1 MPCARRNALRAYA
14 RARQLTRTRMDS
26 ARPRPARPVPS
37 TRKPSAWAA
46 IRAPKRTPANQGW
59 RRFANSRRRDPRGRS
74 KFTIVDI
81 SCGKT
86 LSLSVEIGGGGG
98 KLQSPALPLG
108 FPPGRCDLSSCFQL
122 EGRESSRWNDFSN
135 PNAGEARCWD
145 AGRILESRRNSLSQ
159 DRPMPE
165 NPNRA
170 EVARRVEK
178 AEKLLQKGKTADA
191 LAEYL
196 QILEGDSQNDNVRQ
210 MAAELCLSLNRG
222 EQAVRLLG
230 ELFERQVA
238 AADATRASLTYKKLA
253 RYANPTWEQKV
264 RFGQLLEHSNKKLA
278 IGTYENALEDLQRQG
293 KKEETLLVLR
303 RIVSL
308 EPSQPNHLRMAEL
321 SAELGEHV
329 MASQAFLQLAEL
341 AETSGGN
348 SSSWFERAY
357 TENPTDPK
365 MATAYG
371 KSLLSQGEAG
381 AAIFIFEPLV
391 HSGDASLE
399 LRDLYAQALL
409 SADRCLESEPL
420 IWQAFEQNPT
430 RMHQVVNLIGKMIDS
445 ELDAEAVALA
455 RKLEAFQRRRGER
468 RSFITTMQELLAS
481 HRPSAEMLE
490 FLAELFNA
498 SNRETDYAQALLKL
512 FELYCT
518 KHDYQK
524 AGECLD
530 RAAEVDPYE
539 PGHQKR
545 LEALRGKI
553 DDQRFNVIASRFTTV
568 KKEEQEVK
576 VQEPTLGA
584 AALQELFPREEERNQ
599 DLQKLYIAA
608 GIEPQYAKSATPAS
622 PSVPAPA
629 NGGQAV
635 PAAAATAASEAADV
649 SSLARVAEITRKL
662 YHQGNAEG
670 VLRTAADEIGA
681 NWRSGRC
688 IAALRK
694 PGLPPSSVQEHH
706 MDGLIP
712 ASSAALVSLVETLQD
727 LAVARGTVTVGDAKN
742 APELMGVRSA
752 IEELQIESL
761 LALPL
766 TEGNDQIGVLI
777 LTQNTSRVWQPSEVL
792 VIRTLSDQVLIALN
806 NAGLRRLVKNLSV
819 TDEKSGLL
827 KRASYL
833 DLLQAET
840 RRGLQQGTAVTVL
853 LMQFGRRSAL
863 IKEYGEQ
870 AVTAVM
876 EQIGQLF
883 SANIRTNDLAFR
895 YEATT
900 VALVLGDTGEK
911 EALLAVEKLRRL
923 LKEVRFPGKDK
934 GVEFSAGLAPAVMRQ
949 HFDPVD
955 IVTEVANRADQALEQ
970 AVAQGAGKIVAQ
982 APQFAAAAAMA

>member
-1 MPCARRNALRAYA
+1 
-14 RARQLTRTRMDS
+14 
-26 ARPRPARPVPS
+26 
-37 TRKPSAWAA
+37 
-46 IRAPKRTPANQGW
+46 
-59 RRFANSRRRDPRGRS
+59 
-74 KFTIVDI
+74 
-81 SCGKT
+81 
-86 LSLSVEIGGGGG
+86 
-98 KLQSPALPLG
+98 
-108 FPPGRCDLSSCFQL
+108 
-122 EGRESSRWNDFSN
+122 
-135 PNAGEARCWD
+135 
-145 AGRILESRRNSLSQ
+145 
-159 DRPMPE
+159 MPE

-170 EVARRVEK
+170 EIARRIEK

-196 QILEGDSQNDNVRQ
+196 QILESDPQNDNVRQ
-210 MAAELCLSLNRG
+210 MAADLCLSLNKG
-222 EQAVRLLG
+222 AQAVKLMG

-278 IGTYENALEDLQRQG
+278 IGTYENALEDLRKQSKQ
-293 KKEETLLVLR
+293 EEALLVLR

-308 EPSQPNHLRMAEL
+308 DPSQGNHLRAAEL
-321 SAELGEHV
+321 AAQLGEHV
-329 MASQAFLQLAEL
+329 MASQSFLQLAEL
-341 AETSGGN
+341 VETAGGN
-348 SSSWFERAY
+348 ASQWFERAY
-357 TENPTDPK
+357 TENPADSTVA
-365 MATAYG
+365 MAYG
-371 KSLLSQGEAG
+371 KNLLSKGEAG
-381 AAIFIFEPLV
+381 AAIFIFEPLAQAA
-391 HSGDASLE
+391 DAPHE
-399 LRDLYAQALL
+399 LRDLYVQALL
-409 SADRCLESEPL
+409 ATGRCVDSEPL
-420 IWQAFEQNPT
+420 LWQMFEQNPA
-430 RMHQVVNLIGKMIDS
+430 RMHQVVSLIGKMIDS

-468 RSFITTMQELLAS
+468 RSFIATMQELLAS

-512 FELYCT
+512 FDLYCSN
-518 KHDYQK
+518 HDYQK

-545 LEALRGKI
+545 LATLQGKI
-553 DDQRFNVIASRFTTV
+553 DDQRFKVIASRFAATE

-576 VQEPTLGA
+576 VKEPTLGA
-584 AALQELFPREEERNQ
+584 AALQDLMLQAEILVQYGMRSKAIERLQRIQELFPREEERNQ
-599 DLQKLYIAA
+599 ELQKLYIAA
-608 GIEPQYAKSATPAS
+608 GIEPQYAKSASAATT
-622 PSVPAPA
+622 
-629 NGGQAV
+629 
-635 PAAAATAASEAADV
+635 PAAAAASSTTTSSTTTGGDQAAAAASEAADV

-670 VLRTAADEIGA
+670 VLKTTANEIGA
-681 NWRSGRC
+681 NWRTARC
-688 IAALRK
+688 VVALRK
-694 PGLPPSSVQEHH
+694 PGLPPSSVQEYH
-706 MDGLIP
+706 MEGLIP
-712 ASSAALVSLVETLQD
+712 ASSAALISLVETLQD
-727 LAVARGTVTVGDAKN
+727 LAVARGTVTIGDAKN
-742 APELMGVRSA
+742 VPELIDMRPAV
-752 IEELQIESL
+752 EELQIESL

-777 LTQNTSRVWQPSEVL
+777 LTQNTGRVWQASEVL

-853 LMQFGRRSAL
+853 LMEFGRRSAL
-863 IKEYGEQ
+863 FKEYGEE

-923 LKEVRFPGKDK
+923 LADVRFPGKDK
-934 GVEFSAGLAPAVMRQ
+934 SVEFCAGLAQAVMRQ
-949 HFDPVD
+949 HYDPVD
-955 IVTEVANRADQALEQ
+955 IVTEVANRADHALEL
-970 AVAQGAGKIVAQ
+970 AVAQGAGKVVSQ
-982 APQFAAAAAMA
+982 APQFAASAAVA

>member
-1 MPCARRNALRAYA
+1 
-14 RARQLTRTRMDS
+14 
-26 ARPRPARPVPS
+26 
-37 TRKPSAWAA
+37 
-46 IRAPKRTPANQGW
+46 
-59 RRFANSRRRDPRGRS
+59 
-74 KFTIVDI
+74 
-81 SCGKT
+81 
-86 LSLSVEIGGGGG
+86 
-98 KLQSPALPLG
+98 
-108 FPPGRCDLSSCFQL
+108 
-122 EGRESSRWNDFSN
+122 
-135 PNAGEARCWD
+135 
-145 AGRILESRRNSLSQ
+145 
-159 DRPMPE
+159 MPE

-170 EVARRVEK
+170 EIARRVEK

-196 QILEGDSQNDNVRQ
+196 LILESDPTNDNVRQ
-210 MAAELCLSLNRG
+210 MAADLCLSVNKG
-222 EQAVRLLG
+222 PQAVRLMG

-253 RYANPTWEQKV
+253 RYTNPTWEQKV
-264 RFGQLLEHSNKKLA
+264 RFGQLLEQSNKKLA
-278 IGTYENALEDLQRQG
+278 IGTYENALEDLNKQG
-293 KKEETLLVLR
+293 KKEEALLVLR
-303 RIVSL
+303 LIVSL
-308 EPSQPNHLRMAEL
+308 EPSQSNHLRVAEL

-329 MASQAFLQLAEL
+329 MASQSFLDLAEL
-341 AETSGGN
+341 AETAGGN
-348 SSSWFERAY
+348 AGQWFERAY
-357 TENPTDPK
+357 TENPADAK
-365 MATAYG
+365 IALAYG
-371 KSLLSQGEAG
+371 KSLLTRGEAG

-409 SADRCLESEPL
+409 QADRCLESEPL
-420 IWQAFEQNPT
+420 IWALFEQNPA
-430 RMHQVVNLIGKMIDS
+430 RIHQVVGLIGKMIDS

-468 RSFITTMQELLAS
+468 RSFIATMQELLAS
-481 HRPSAEMLE
+481 HRPSADMLE

-512 FELYCT
+512 FDLYCT

-539 PGHQKR
+539 TGHQKR

-553 DDQRFNVIASRFTTV
+553 DDQRFNVIASRFSSSVKQEEHTV
-568 KKEEQEVK
+568 KVP
-576 VQEPTLGA
+576 EPTLGP
-584 AALQELFPREEERNQ
+584 AALQDLMLQAEILVQYGMRSKAIERLQRIQELFPHEEQRNPE
-599 DLQKLYIAA
+599 LQKLYMAA
-608 GIEPQYAKSATPAS
+608 GIERQYTKAQVGA
-622 PSVPAPA
+622 PAP
-629 NGGQAV
+629 V
-635 PAAAATAASEAADV
+635 AAPAATASADSPAAPVATSDAADV

-670 VLRTAADEIGA
+670 VLKTTANEIGSNWRTA
-681 NWRSGRC
+681 RC
-688 IAALRK
+688 IVALRK
-694 PGLPPSSVQEHH
+694 PGLPPSSMQEYHT
-706 MDGLIP
+706 DGLIP
-712 ASSAALVSLVETLQD
+712 ASSGALVSLVETVQD
-727 LAVARGTVTVGDAKN
+727 LAVARGTVTVNDAKN
-742 APELMGVRSA
+742 SPELMGVRNPV
-752 IEELQIESL
+752 EELQIESL

-766 TEGNDQIGVLI
+766 TEGNDSNKEQIGVLI
-777 LTQNTSRVWQPSEVL
+777 LTQNAPRVWQPAEVL

-840 RRGLQQGTAVTVL
+840 RRGLQQGTTVTVL

-870 AVTAVM
+870 SVTAVM

-923 LKEVRFPGKDK
+923 LTEVRFPGKDK
-934 GVEFSAGLAPAVMRQ
+934 AVEFSAGLAQAVMRQ

-955 IVTEVANRADQALEQ
+955 IVTEVANRADHALEL
-970 AVAQGAGKIVAQ
+970 AVAQGVGKIVTQ
-982 APQFAAAAAMA
+982 APQFAASAAVA

>member
-1 MPCARRNALRAYA
+1 
-14 RARQLTRTRMDS
+14 
-26 ARPRPARPVPS
+26 
-37 TRKPSAWAA
+37 
-46 IRAPKRTPANQGW
+46 
-59 RRFANSRRRDPRGRS
+59 
-74 KFTIVDI
+74 
-81 SCGKT
+81 
-86 LSLSVEIGGGGG
+86 
-98 KLQSPALPLG
+98 
-108 FPPGRCDLSSCFQL
+108 
-122 EGRESSRWNDFSN
+122 
-135 PNAGEARCWD
+135 
-145 AGRILESRRNSLSQ
+145 
-159 DRPMPE
+159 
-165 NPNRA
+165 
-170 EVARRVEK
+170 
-178 AEKLLQKGKTADA
+178 
-191 LAEYL
+191 
-196 QILEGDSQNDNVRQ
+196 
-210 MAAELCLSLNRG
+210 
-222 EQAVRLLG
+222 
-230 ELFERQVA
+230 VA

-253 RYANPTWEQKV
+253 RYTNPTWEQKV

-293 KKEETLLVLR
+293 KKEEGLLVLR

-308 EPSQPNHLRMAEL
+308 EPSQQNHLRVAEL

-329 MASQAFLQLAEL
+329 MASQSFLQLAEL

-348 SSSWFERAY
+348 ASSWFERAY
-357 TENPTDPK
+357 TENPTDPRI
-365 MATAYG
+365 AVAYG
-371 KSLLSQGEAG
+371 KSLLSRGEAG
-381 AAIFIFEPLV
+381 AAIFIFEPLI

-399 LRDLYAQALL
+399 LRELYAQALL

-420 IWQAFEQNPT
+420 IWQIFEQNPA

-584 AALQELFPREEERNQ
+584 AALQDLMLQAEILVQYGMRSKAIERLQRIQELFPREEERNQ

-608 GIEPQYAKSATPAS
+608 GIEPQYAKSATPAAL
-622 PSVPAPA
+622 SVPATA
-629 NGGQAV
+629 SGDQAT
-635 PAAAATAASEAADV
+635 PTAAATAAASQAADV

-670 VLRTAADEIGA
+670 VLRTAANEIGA

-706 MDGLIP
+706 MEGLIP
-712 ASSAALVSLVETLQD
+712 ASSAALVSLVEALQD
-727 LAVARGTVTVGDAKN
+727 LAVARGTVTIGDARN

-752 IEELQIESL
+752 VEELHIESL

-766 TEGNDQIGVLI
+766 TEGNDQIGVLV
-777 LTQNTSRVWQPSEVL
+777 LTQNTNRVWQPSEVL

-863 IKEYGEQ
+863 IKEHGEQ

-895 YEATT
+895 YETTT

-955 IVTEVANRADQALEQ
+955 IVTEVANRADHALEQ

>member
-1 MPCARRNALRAYA
+1 
-14 RARQLTRTRMDS
+14 
-26 ARPRPARPVPS
+26 
-37 TRKPSAWAA
+37 
-46 IRAPKRTPANQGW
+46 
-59 RRFANSRRRDPRGRS
+59 
-74 KFTIVDI
+74 
-81 SCGKT
+81 
-86 LSLSVEIGGGGG
+86 
-98 KLQSPALPLG
+98 
-108 FPPGRCDLSSCFQL
+108 
-122 EGRESSRWNDFSN
+122 
-135 PNAGEARCWD
+135 
-145 AGRILESRRNSLSQ
+145 
-159 DRPMPE
+159 MPE
-165 NPNRA
+165 NPIRA
-170 EVARRVEK
+170 EIARRVEK

-196 QILEGDSQNDNVRQ
+196 QILESDPQNDNVRQ
-210 MAAELCLSLNRG
+210 MAADLCLSLNKG
-222 EQAVRLLG
+222 AQAVRLLG

-238 AADATRASLTYKKLA
+238 ATDATRASLTYKKLA
-253 RYANPTWEQKV
+253 RYTNPAWEQKV

-293 KKEETLLVLR
+293 KQEEGLLVLR

-308 EPSQPNHLRMAEL
+308 EPSQPNHLRVAEL
-321 SAELGEHV
+321 AAELGEHV
-329 MASQAFLQLAEL
+329 MASQSFLQLAEL
-341 AETSGGN
+341 VETAGGN
-348 SSSWFERAY
+348 ASQWFERAY
-357 TENPTDPK
+357 TENPTDSK
-365 MATAYG
+365 IAVAYG
-371 KSLLSQGEAG
+371 KSLLSRGESG

-409 SADRCLESEPL
+409 SAGRCVDSEPL
-420 IWQAFEQNPT
+420 IWQIFEQNPA
-430 RMHQVVNLIGKMIDS
+430 RMHQVVSLIGKMIDS

-512 FELYCT
+512 FDLYCT

-539 PGHQKR
+539 PGHQTR

-553 DDQRFNVIASRFTTV
+553 DDQRFHVIAARFAATV

-584 AALQELFPREEERNQ
+584 AALQDLMLQAEILVQYGMRSKAIERLQRIQELFPREEERNQ
-599 DLQKLYIAA
+599 ELQRLYIAA
-608 GIEPQYAKSATPAS
+608 GIEPQYAKATTTAAS
-622 PSVPAPA
+622 APA
-629 NGGQAV
+629 AASGDQA
-635 PAAAATAASEAADV
+635 ASAAATAAAGEAADV

-670 VLRTAADEIGA
+670 VLKTAANEIGA
-681 NWRSGRC
+681 NWRTARC

-694 PGLPPSSVQEHH
+694 PGLPPSSAQEYH
-706 MDGLIP
+706 MEGLIP

-727 LAVARGTVTVGDAKN
+727 LAVARGTVTMGDARN
-742 APELMGVRSA
+742 APELLGVRSA
-752 IEELQIESL
+752 VEELQIESL

-777 LTQNTSRVWQPSEVL
+777 LTQNTGRVWQASEVL

-840 RRGLQQGTAVTVL
+840 RRGLQQGTAVTVV
-853 LMQFGRRSAL
+853 LMQFGRRNAL

-911 EALLAVEKLRRL
+911 EALLAVQKLRRL
-923 LKEVRFPGKDK
+923 LAEVRFPGKDQ
-934 GVEFSAGLAPAVMRQ
+934 GVEFSAGLAQAVMRQ
-949 HFDPVD
+949 QFDPVD
-955 IVTEVANRADQALEQ
+955 IVTEVANRADHAMEL
-970 AVAQGAGKIVAQ
+970 AVAQGAGNIVSQ
-982 APQFAAAAAMA
+982 APQFATSAAVA

>member
-1 MPCARRNALRAYA
+1 MLEHGANPRIKAE
-14 RARQLTRTRMDS
+14 LTV
-26 ARPRPARPVPS
+26 ARP
-37 TRKPSAWAA
+37 
-46 IRAPKRTPANQGW
+46 
-59 RRFANSRRRDPRGRS
+59 
-74 KFTIVDI
+74 
-81 SCGKT
+81 
-86 LSLSVEIGGGGG
+86 
-98 KLQSPALPLG
+98 
-108 FPPGRCDLSSCFQL
+108 
-122 EGRESSRWNDFSN
+122 
-135 PNAGEARCWD
+135 
-145 AGRILESRRNSLSQ
+145 
-159 DRPMPE
+159 PMPE

-196 QILEGDSQNDNVRQ
+196 QILEGDPQNDNVRQ
-210 MAAELCLSLNRG
+210 MAADLCLSLNKG

-278 IGTYENALEDLQRQG
+278 IGTFENALEDLQRQG
-293 KKEETLLVLR
+293 KKEETLLVLG

-308 EPSQPNHLRMAEL
+308 EPSQSNHLRVAEL

-329 MASQAFLQLAEL
+329 MASQSFLQLAEL
-341 AETSGGN
+341 TETSGGN
-348 SSSWFERAY
+348 ASSWYERAY

-365 MATAYG
+365 MAVAYG
-371 KSLLSQGEAG
+371 KSLLAQGEAG

-391 HSGDASLE
+391 HSEDASLE

-420 IWQAFEQNPT
+420 IWQSFEQNPA

-576 VQEPTLGA
+576 IQEPTLGA
-584 AALQELFPREEERNQ
+584 AALQDLMLQAEILVQYGMRSKAMERLQRIQELFPREEERNHE
-599 DLQKLYIAA
+599 LQKLYLAA
-608 GIEPQYAKSATPAS
+608 GIEPHYAKSATPATT
-622 PSVPAPA
+622 SVPATA
-629 NGGQAV
+629 NGDQ
-635 PAAAATAASEAADV
+635 PAPTAAATAAASQAADV

-670 VLRTAADEIGA
+670 VLRTAANEIGA
-681 NWRSGRC
+681 NWRTARC

-694 PGLPPSSVQEHH
+694 PGLPPSSVQEYH

-727 LAVARGTVTVGDAKN
+727 LAVARGTVTIGDAKN
-742 APELMGVRSA
+742 APELMGIRSA
-752 IEELQIESL
+752 VEELQIESL

-827 KRASYL
+827 RRASYL

-911 EALLAVEKLRRL
+911 EAVLAVEKLRRL

-955 IVTEVANRADQALEQ
+955 IVTEVANRADHALEQ
-970 AVAQGAGKIVAQ
+970 AVAQGAGKIVSQ
-982 APQFAAAAAMA
+982 APQFAASVAVA

>member
-1 MPCARRNALRAYA
+1 
-14 RARQLTRTRMDS
+14 
-26 ARPRPARPVPS
+26 
-37 TRKPSAWAA
+37 
-46 IRAPKRTPANQGW
+46 
-59 RRFANSRRRDPRGRS
+59 
-74 KFTIVDI
+74 
-81 SCGKT
+81 
-86 LSLSVEIGGGGG
+86 
-98 KLQSPALPLG
+98 
-108 FPPGRCDLSSCFQL
+108 
-122 EGRESSRWNDFSN
+122 
-135 PNAGEARCWD
+135 
-145 AGRILESRRNSLSQ
+145 
-159 DRPMPE
+159 MPE
-165 NPNRA
+165 SPNRT

-191 LAEYL
+191 LVEYL
-196 QILEGDSQNDNVRQ
+196 QILESDPQNDNVRQ
-210 MAAELCLSLNRG
+210 MAADLCLSLNKG
-222 EQAVRLLG
+222 PQAVQLMG

-238 AADATRASLTYKKLA
+238 AADATRASLTYKKMA
-253 RYANPTWEQKV
+253 RYTNPTWEQKV

-278 IGTYENALEDLQRQG
+278 IGTYENALDDLRKQG
-293 KKEETLLVLR
+293 KQEEGLLVLR

-308 EPSQPNHLRMAEL
+308 DPSQGNHLRVAEL
-321 SAELGEHV
+321 AAELGEHL
-329 MASQAFLQLAEL
+329 MASQSFLQLAEL
-341 AETSGGN
+341 TETSGGN
-348 SSSWFERAY
+348 SSQWFERAY
-357 TENPTDPK
+357 TEDPTDSK
-365 MATAYG
+365 VAVAYG
-371 KSLLSQGEAG
+371 KSLLSRGEAG

-391 HSGDASLE
+391 HAGDASLE
-399 LRDLYAQALL
+399 ARDLYAQALL
-409 SADRCLESEPL
+409 AAGRCLDSEPL
-420 IWQAFEQNPT
+420 IWELFEQNPA
-430 RMHQVVNLIGKMIDS
+430 RMHQVVSLIGMMIDS

-468 RSFITTMQELLAS
+468 RSFIATMQELLAS

-512 FELYCT
+512 FDLYCA
-518 KHDYQK
+518 KHNYQK

-553 DDQRFNVIASRFTTV
+553 DDQRFKVIASRFTTV
-568 KKEEQEVK
+568 KKEDQQVK

-584 AALQELFPREEERNQ
+584 AALQDLMLQAEILVQYGMRSKAIERLQRIQELFPREEERNG

-608 GIEPQYAKSATPAS
+608 GIEPQYAKSANAATTAA
-622 PSVPAPA
+622 VAPA
-629 NGGQAV
+629 ATTATTTGDQATT
-635 PAAAATAASEAADV
+635 AAAASEAADV

-670 VLRTAADEIGA
+670 VLKTAANEIGSNWRTA
-681 NWRSGRC
+681 RC
-688 IAALRK
+688 MVALRK
-694 PGLPPSSVQEHH
+694 PGLPPSSVQEYHT
-706 MDGLIP
+706 DGLIP
-712 ASSAALVSLVETLQD
+712 ASSAGLISVVETLQD
-727 LAVARGTVTVGDAKN
+727 LAVARGTVTIGDAKN
-742 APELMGVRSA
+742 APELIDMRTA
-752 IEELQIESL
+752 IEELQIVSL

-777 LTQNTSRVWQPSEVL
+777 LTQNTARVWQASEVL

-923 LKEVRFPGKDK
+923 MADVRFPGHNK
-934 GVEFSAGLAPAVMRQ
+934 GVEFSAGLAQAVMRQ
-949 HFDPVD
+949 HYDPVD
-955 IVTEVANRADQALEQ
+955 IVTEVANRADHALEL
-970 AVAQGAGKIVAQ
+970 AVTQGAGKVVSQ
-982 APQFAAAAAMA
+982 APQFTASAAVA

>member
-1 MPCARRNALRAYA
+1 M
-14 RARQLTRTRMDS
+14 
-26 ARPRPARPVPS
+26 
-37 TRKPSAWAA
+37 
-46 IRAPKRTPANQGW
+46 
-59 RRFANSRRRDPRGRS
+59 
-74 KFTIVDI
+74 
-81 SCGKT
+81 
-86 LSLSVEIGGGGG
+86 
-98 KLQSPALPLG
+98 
-108 FPPGRCDLSSCFQL
+108 
-122 EGRESSRWNDFSN
+122 
-135 PNAGEARCWD
+135 
-145 AGRILESRRNSLSQ
+145 
-159 DRPMPE
+159 
-165 NPNRA
+165 
-170 EVARRVEK
+170 
-178 AEKLLQKGKTADA
+178 
-191 LAEYL
+191 
-196 QILEGDSQNDNVRQ
+196 
-210 MAAELCLSLNRG
+210 
-222 EQAVRLLG
+222 
-230 ELFERQVA
+230 
-238 AADATRASLTYKKLA
+238 
-253 RYANPTWEQKV
+253 
-264 RFGQLLEHSNKKLA
+264 
-278 IGTYENALEDLQRQG
+278 
-293 KKEETLLVLR
+293 
-303 RIVSL
+303 
-308 EPSQPNHLRMAEL
+308 
-321 SAELGEHV
+321 
-329 MASQAFLQLAEL
+329 
-341 AETSGGN
+341 
-348 SSSWFERAY
+348 
-357 TENPTDPK
+357 
-365 MATAYG
+365 
-371 KSLLSQGEAG
+371 
-381 AAIFIFEPLV
+381 
-391 HSGDASLE
+391 
-399 LRDLYAQALL
+399 
-409 SADRCLESEPL
+409 
-420 IWQAFEQNPT
+420 
-430 RMHQVVNLIGKMIDS
+430 
-445 ELDAEAVALA
+445 
-455 RKLEAFQRRRGER
+455 
-468 RSFITTMQELLAS
+468 
-481 HRPSAEMLE
+481 
-490 FLAELFNA
+490 
-498 SNRETDYAQALLKL
+498 
-512 FELYCT
+512 
-518 KHDYQK
+518 
-524 AGECLD
+524 
-530 RAAEVDPYE
+530 DPYE

-584 AALQELFPREEERNQ
+584 AALQDLMLQAEILVQYGMRSKAIERLQRIQELFPREEERNQ

-608 GIEPQYAKSATPAS
+608 GIAPQYAKSATPAALS
-622 PSVPAPA
+622 APA
-629 NGGQAV
+629 AASGDQAT
-635 PAAAATAASEAADV
+635 PTAAATAAASQAADV

-670 VLRTAADEIGA
+670 VLRTAANEIGA

-706 MDGLIP
+706 MEGLIP
-712 ASSAALVSLVETLQD
+712 ASSAALVSLVEALQD
-727 LAVARGTVTVGDAKN
+727 LAVARGTVTIGDARN

-752 IEELQIESL
+752 VEELHIESL

-766 TEGNDQIGVLI
+766 TEGNDQIGVLV
-777 LTQNTSRVWQPSEVL
+777 LTQNTNRVWQPSEVL

-863 IKEYGEQ
+863 IKEHGEQ

-876 EQIGQLF
+876 EQIGQLC

-955 IVTEVANRADQALEQ
+955 IVTEVANRADHALEQ

>member
-1 MPCARRNALRAYA
+1 
-14 RARQLTRTRMDS
+14 
-26 ARPRPARPVPS
+26 
-37 TRKPSAWAA
+37 
-46 IRAPKRTPANQGW
+46 
-59 RRFANSRRRDPRGRS
+59 
-74 KFTIVDI
+74 
-81 SCGKT
+81 
-86 LSLSVEIGGGGG
+86 
-98 KLQSPALPLG
+98 
-108 FPPGRCDLSSCFQL
+108 
-122 EGRESSRWNDFSN
+122 
-135 PNAGEARCWD
+135 
-145 AGRILESRRNSLSQ
+145 
-159 DRPMPE
+159 
-165 NPNRA
+165 
-170 EVARRVEK
+170 
-178 AEKLLQKGKTADA
+178 LQKGKTADA

-196 QILEGDSQNDNVRQ
+196 QILEADPQNDNVRQ
-210 MAAELCLSLNRG
+210 MAAELCLSLNKG
-222 EQAVRLLG
+222 PQAVRLLG
-230 ELFERQVA
+230 ELFERQVTA
-238 AADATRASLTYKKLA
+238 MDATRASLTYKKLA

-293 KKEETLLVLR
+293 KKEEGLLVLR
-303 RIVSL
+303 LIVSL
-308 EPSQPNHLRMAEL
+308 EPSQQNHLRMAEL
-321 SAELGEHV
+321 AAGLGEHV
-329 MASQAFLQLAEL
+329 MASQSFLQLAEL
-341 AETSGGN
+341 AETAGGN
-348 SSSWFERAY
+348 ASQWFERAY
-357 TENPTDPK
+357 TENPTDSK
-365 MATAYG
+365 IAVAYG
-371 KSLLSQGEAG
+371 KSLLSRGEAG

-391 HSGDASLE
+391 HAGDESLE

-409 SADRCLESEPL
+409 AADRCVDSEAL
-420 IWQAFEQNPT
+420 IWQMFEQNPA

-512 FELYCT
+512 FDLYCT
-518 KHDYQK
+518 KHNYQK

-553 DDQRFNVIASRFTTV
+553 DDQRFNVIAARFTTV

-576 VQEPTLGA
+576 APEPTLGA
-584 AALQELFPREEERNQ
+584 AALQDLMLQAEILVQYGMRSKAIERLQRIQELFPREEERNQ
-599 DLQKLYIAA
+599 ELQRLYIAA
-608 GIEPQYAKSATPAS
+608 GIEPQYAKPVATA
-622 PSVPAPA
+622 APA
-629 NGGQAV
+629 APVAASGDQA
-635 PAAAATAASEAADV
+635 ASASATAASETADV

-670 VLRTAADEIGA
+670 VLKTTANEIGA
-681 NWRSGRC
+681 NWRTARC
-688 IAALRK
+688 IVALRK
-694 PGLPPSSVQEHH
+694 PGLPPSSMQEYH
-706 MDGLIP
+706 MEGLIP
-712 ASSAALVSLVETLQD
+712 ASSAALVSLVEALQD
-727 LAVARGTVTVGDAKN
+727 LAVARGTVTMGDAKN
-742 APELMGVRSA
+742 APELMGVRA
-752 IEELQIESL
+752 AVEELQIESL

-777 LTQNTSRVWQPSEVL
+777 LTQNVARTWQASEVL

-853 LMQFGRRSAL
+853 LMQFGRRNAL
-863 IKEYGEQ
+863 VKEHGEQ

-911 EALLAVEKLRRL
+911 EALLAVGKLRRL
-923 LKEVRFPGKDK
+923 LGEVRFPGKDK
-934 GVEFSAGLAPAVMRQ
+934 GVEFSAGLAQAVMRQ

-955 IVTEVANRADQALEQ
+955 IVTEVANRADHALEL
-970 AVAQGAGKIVAQ
+970 AVAQGAGEIVSQ
-982 APQFAAAAAMA
+982 APQFAASAAVA

>member
-1 MPCARRNALRAYA
+1 
-14 RARQLTRTRMDS
+14 
-26 ARPRPARPVPS
+26 
-37 TRKPSAWAA
+37 
-46 IRAPKRTPANQGW
+46 
-59 RRFANSRRRDPRGRS
+59 
-74 KFTIVDI
+74 
-81 SCGKT
+81 
-86 LSLSVEIGGGGG
+86 
-98 KLQSPALPLG
+98 
-108 FPPGRCDLSSCFQL
+108 
-122 EGRESSRWNDFSN
+122 
-135 PNAGEARCWD
+135 
-145 AGRILESRRNSLSQ
+145 
-159 DRPMPE
+159 MPE

-196 QILEGDSQNDNVRQ
+196 QILESDPQNDNVRQ
-210 MAAELCLSLNRG
+210 IAADLCLSLNKG
-222 EQAVRLLG
+222 AQAVRLLG

-253 RYANPTWEQKV
+253 RYTNPTWEQKV

-293 KKEETLLVLR
+293 KKEEGLLVLR

-308 EPSQPNHLRMAEL
+308 EPSQPNHLRVAEL
-321 SAELGEHV
+321 AADLGEHV
-329 MASQAFLQLAEL
+329 MASQSFLQLAEL
-341 AETSGGN
+341 AETAGGN
-348 SSSWFERAY
+348 ASPWFERAY
-357 TENPTDPK
+357 TENPADSK
-365 MATAYG
+365 IAVAYG
-371 KSLLSQGEAG
+371 KSLLSRGESG

-391 HSGDASLE
+391 HAGDESLE

-409 SADRCLESEPL
+409 SADRCAESEPL
-420 IWQAFEQNPT
+420 IWQLFEQNPA
-430 RMHQVVNLIGKMIDS
+430 RMHQVVSLIGKMIDS

-455 RKLEAFQRRRGER
+455 GKLEAFQRRRGER

-512 FELYCT
+512 FDLYCT

-530 RAAEVDPYE
+530 RGAEVDPYE

-545 LEALRGKI
+545 LETLRGKI
-553 DDQRFNVIASRFTTV
+553 DDQRFNVIASRFAATV
-568 KKEEQEVK
+568 KKEEQAVK

-584 AALQELFPREEERNQ
+584 AALQDLMLQAEILVQYGMRSKAIERLQRIQELFPREEERNQ
-599 DLQKLYIAA
+599 ELQRLYIAA
-608 GIEPQYAKSATPAS
+608 GIEPQYAKPVTTSAPTAAAAS
-622 PSVPAPA
+622 
-629 NGGQAV
+629 GDQAA
-635 PAAAATAASEAADV
+635 PAAAAAASQAADV
-649 SSLARVAEITRKL
+649 SSLAKVAEITRKL

-670 VLRTAADEIGA
+670 VLKTAANEIGA
-681 NWRSGRC
+681 NWRTARC

-694 PGLPPSSVQEHH
+694 PGLPPSSVQEYH

-727 LAVARGTVTVGDAKN
+727 LAVARGTVTIGDARN

-752 IEELQIESL
+752 VEELQIESL

-766 TEGNDQIGVLI
+766 TEGNDQIGALI
-777 LTQNTSRVWQPSEVL
+777 LTQNVGRVWQASEVL

-853 LMQFGRRSAL
+853 LMQFGRRGAL

-870 AVTAVM
+870 AVTALM

-895 YEATT
+895 YETTT

-923 LKEVRFPGKDK
+923 LAEVRFPGKDK
-934 GVEFSAGLAPAVMRQ
+934 GVEFSAGLAQAVMRQ

-955 IVTEVANRADQALEQ
+955 IVTEVANRADHALEL
-970 AVAQGAGKIVAQ
+970 AVAQGAGKIVSQ
-982 APQFAAAAAMA
+982 APQFAASAAVA

>member
-1 MPCARRNALRAYA
+1 
-14 RARQLTRTRMDS
+14 
-26 ARPRPARPVPS
+26 
-37 TRKPSAWAA
+37 
-46 IRAPKRTPANQGW
+46 
-59 RRFANSRRRDPRGRS
+59 
-74 KFTIVDI
+74 
-81 SCGKT
+81 
-86 LSLSVEIGGGGG
+86 
-98 KLQSPALPLG
+98 
-108 FPPGRCDLSSCFQL
+108 
-122 EGRESSRWNDFSN
+122 
-135 PNAGEARCWD
+135 
-145 AGRILESRRNSLSQ
+145 
-159 DRPMPE
+159 MPE
-165 NPNRA
+165 TPNRA

-196 QILEGDSQNDNVRQ
+196 LILEGDPENDNVRQ
-210 MAAELCLSLNRG
+210 MAAELSLSLNKG
-222 EQAVRLLG
+222 PQAVRLLG

-238 AADATRASLTYKKLA
+238 ATDATRASLTYKKLA
-253 RYANPTWEQKV
+253 RYTNPTWEQKV

-278 IGTYENALEDLQRQG
+278 IGTYENALEDLLKQG
-293 KKEETLLVLR
+293 KKEEGLLVLR

-308 EPSQPNHLRMAEL
+308 DPSQTNHLRVAEL
-321 SAELGEHV
+321 SADLGEHV
-329 MASQAFLQLAEL
+329 MASQSFLQVAEL
-341 AETSGGN
+341 AEAAGGN
-348 SSSWFERAY
+348 AGQWFERAY
-357 TENPTDPK
+357 TENPADSKT
-365 MATAYG
+365 AIAYG
-371 KSLLSQGEAG
+371 KSLLARGEAG

-391 HSGDASLE
+391 HAGDAALE

-409 SADRCLESEPL
+409 SVGRCLDGEPL
-420 IWQAFEQNPT
+420 IWQMFEQNPA
-430 RMHQVVNLIGKMIDS
+430 RMHQVVSLIGKMIDS

-468 RSFITTMQELLAS
+468 RSFISTMQELLAS

-498 SNRETDYAQALLKL
+498 SNRETDYAQALVKL
-512 FELYCT
+512 FDLYCT

-539 PGHQKR
+539 PGHHKR

-568 KKEEQEVK
+568 KKEEQAAVK
-576 VQEPTLGA
+576 APEPTLGA
-584 AALQELFPREEERNQ
+584 AALQDLMLQAEILVQYGMRSKAIERLQRIQELFPREEERNQ

-608 GIEPQYAKSATPAS
+608 GIEPQYAKSAAAAPTAPVASGDQAPTP
-622 PSVPAPA
+622 
-629 NGGQAV
+629 
-635 PAAAATAASEAADV
+635 AATAAAAAAASDVADV

-670 VLRTAADEIGA
+670 VLKTAANEIGA
-681 NWRSGRC
+681 NWKTSRC
-688 IAALRK
+688 LVALRK
-694 PGLPPSSVQEHH
+694 PGLPPSSVQEYH
-706 MDGLIP
+706 MEGLIP
-712 ASSAALVSLVETLQD
+712 ASSAALVSVVEALQD
-727 LAVARGTVTVGDAKN
+727 LVVARGAVTFGAAGN
-742 APELMGVRSA
+742 APELMGIRKAV
-752 IEELQIESL
+752 EELQIESL

-766 TEGNDQIGVLI
+766 TEGDDQIGVLI
-777 LTQNTSRVWQPSEVL
+777 LTQNTGRVWQAAEIL

-870 AVTAVM
+870 SVTAVM

-900 VALVLGDTGEK
+900 VALMLGDTGEK
-911 EALLAVEKLRRL
+911 EALLAVEKLKRL
-923 LKEVRFPGKDK
+923 LSEVRFPGKNK
-934 GVEFSAGLAPAVMRQ
+934 AVEFSAGLAQAVMRQ

-955 IVTEVANRADQALEQ
+955 IVTEVANRADHALEL
-970 AVAQGAGKIVAQ
+970 AVAQGAGKIVSQ
-982 APQFAAAAAMA
+982 APQFAASAAVA

>member
-1 MPCARRNALRAYA
+1 
-14 RARQLTRTRMDS
+14 
-26 ARPRPARPVPS
+26 
-37 TRKPSAWAA
+37 
-46 IRAPKRTPANQGW
+46 
-59 RRFANSRRRDPRGRS
+59 
-74 KFTIVDI
+74 
-81 SCGKT
+81 
-86 LSLSVEIGGGGG
+86 
-98 KLQSPALPLG
+98 
-108 FPPGRCDLSSCFQL
+108 
-122 EGRESSRWNDFSN
+122 
-135 PNAGEARCWD
+135 
-145 AGRILESRRNSLSQ
+145 
-159 DRPMPE
+159 MPE

-196 QILEGDSQNDNVRQ
+196 QILEADPQNDNVRQ
-210 MAAELCLSLNRG
+210 MAAELCLSLNKG

-308 EPSQPNHLRMAEL
+308 EPSQPNHLRVAEL

-329 MASQAFLQLAEL
+329 MASQSFLQLAEL
-341 AETSGGN
+341 AETSGG
-348 SSSWFERAY
+348 SASSWFERAY

-365 MATAYG
+365 MAVAYG

-498 SNRETDYAQALLKL
+498 SNRESDYAQALLKL

-576 VQEPTLGA
+576 IQEPTLGA
-584 AALQELFPREEERNQ
+584 AALQDLMLQAEILVQYGMRSKAMERLQRIQELFPREEERNQ

-608 GIEPQYAKSATPAS
+608 GIEPQYAKSATPAA
-622 PSVPAPA
+622 PSVPTASDD
-629 NGGQAV
+629 QAAST
-635 PAAAATAASEAADV
+635 AATTAASEAADV

-670 VLRTAADEIGA
+670 VLKTTANEIGSNWRTA
-681 NWRSGRC
+681 RC
-688 IAALRK
+688 LAALRK
-694 PGLPPSSVQEHH
+694 PGLPPSSVQEYHK
-706 MDGLIP
+706 DGLIP

-727 LAVARGTVTVGDAKN
+727 LAVARGTVTLADAKK
-742 APELMGVRSA
+742 APELMGVRNA

-766 TEGNDQIGVLI
+766 TEGTDQIGVLI

>member
-1 MPCARRNALRAYA
+1 
-14 RARQLTRTRMDS
+14 
-26 ARPRPARPVPS
+26 
-37 TRKPSAWAA
+37 
-46 IRAPKRTPANQGW
+46 
-59 RRFANSRRRDPRGRS
+59 
-74 KFTIVDI
+74 
-81 SCGKT
+81 
-86 LSLSVEIGGGGG
+86 
-98 KLQSPALPLG
+98 
-108 FPPGRCDLSSCFQL
+108 
-122 EGRESSRWNDFSN
+122 
-135 PNAGEARCWD
+135 
-145 AGRILESRRNSLSQ
+145 
-159 DRPMPE
+159 MPE
-165 NPNRA
+165 NPNRV
-170 EVARRVEK
+170 EIGRRVEK

-196 QILEGDSQNDNVRQ
+196 QILESDPENDNVRQ
-210 MAAELCLSLNRG
+210 MAAELCLSLNKG
-222 EQAVRLLG
+222 AQAVRLLG
-230 ELFERQVA
+230 ELFERQVT

-253 RYANPTWEQKV
+253 RYASPTWEQKV

-278 IGTYENALEDLQRQG
+278 VGTYENALEDLQRQG
-293 KKEETLLVLR
+293 KKEEALLVLR

-308 EPSQPNHLRMAEL
+308 EPSQPNHLRVAEL
-321 SAELGEHV
+321 AAALGEHV
-329 MASQAFLQLAEL
+329 MAAQSFLQLAEL
-341 AETSGGN
+341 AETAGGN
-348 SSSWFERAY
+348 ASPWFERAY
-357 TENPTDPK
+357 TENPTDSK
-365 MATAYG
+365 IAVAYG
-371 KSLLSQGEAG
+371 KSLLSRGEAG

-391 HSGDASLE
+391 HAGDESLE
-399 LRDLYAQALL
+399 LRDLYSQALL
-409 SADRCLESEPL
+409 AADRCVDSEPL
-420 IWQAFEQNPT
+420 IWQMFEQNPA

-468 RSFITTMQELLAS
+468 RSFIATMQELLAS

-512 FELYCT
+512 FDLYCT

-545 LEALRGKI
+545 LEGLRGKI

-568 KKEEQEVK
+568 KKEEQEAK
-576 VQEPTLGA
+576 AQEPTLGA
-584 AALQELFPREEERNQ
+584 AALQDLMLQAEILVQYGMRSKAIERLQRIQELFPREEERNQ
-599 DLQKLYIAA
+599 DLQRLYIAA
-608 GIEPQYAKSATPAS
+608 GIEPQYAKPVATVAP
-622 PSVPAPA
+622 PAPVA
-629 NGGQAV
+629 ASVEQA
-635 PAAAATAASEAADV
+635 ASAAATAASETADV

-670 VLRTAADEIGA
+670 VLKTTANEIGSNWRTA
-681 NWRSGRC
+681 RC

-694 PGLPPSSVQEHH
+694 PGLPPSSVQEYH
-706 MDGLIP
+706 MEGLIP

-727 LAVARGTVTVGDAKN
+727 LAVARGTVTIGNAGN

-752 IEELQIESL
+752 VEELQIESL

-777 LTQNTSRVWQPSEVL
+777 LTQNVARVWQPSEVL

-853 LMQFGRRSAL
+853 LMQFGRRNAL

-895 YEATT
+895 YEATS

-911 EALLAVEKLRRL
+911 EALLAVGKLRRL
-923 LKEVRFPGKDK
+923 LGEVRFPGKDK
-934 GVEFSAGLAPAVMRQ
+934 GVEFSAGLAQAVMRQ

-955 IVTEVANRADQALEQ
+955 IVTEVANRADHALEL
-970 AVAQGAGKIVAQ
+970 AVAKGAGEIVSQ
-982 APQFAAAAAMA
+982 SPQFAVSAAVA

>member
-1 MPCARRNALRAYA
+1 
-14 RARQLTRTRMDS
+14 
-26 ARPRPARPVPS
+26 
-37 TRKPSAWAA
+37 
-46 IRAPKRTPANQGW
+46 
-59 RRFANSRRRDPRGRS
+59 
-74 KFTIVDI
+74 
-81 SCGKT
+81 
-86 LSLSVEIGGGGG
+86 
-98 KLQSPALPLG
+98 
-108 FPPGRCDLSSCFQL
+108 
-122 EGRESSRWNDFSN
+122 
-135 PNAGEARCWD
+135 
-145 AGRILESRRNSLSQ
+145 
-159 DRPMPE
+159 MPE
-165 NPNRA
+165 VPNRA
-170 EVARRVEK
+170 EVARRVDK

-196 QILEGDSQNDNVRQ
+196 LILESDPSNDNVRQ
-210 MAAELCLSLNRG
+210 MAAELCLSLNKG
-222 EQAVRLLG
+222 AQAVKLLG

-238 AADATRASLTYKKLA
+238 ATDATRASLTYKKLA

-293 KKEETLLVLR
+293 KKEEGLLVLR

-308 EPSQPNHLRMAEL
+308 EPSQANHLRVAEL

-329 MASQAFLQLAEL
+329 MASQSFLQLAEL
-341 AETSGGN
+341 AETAGGN
-348 SSSWFERAY
+348 ASQWFERAY
-357 TENPTDPK
+357 TENPADSK
-365 MATAYG
+365 IALAYG
-371 KSLLSQGEAG
+371 RSLLSQGEAG

-391 HSGDASLE
+391 HGGDASLD

-409 SADRCLESEPL
+409 SADRCLDSEPL
-420 IWQAFEQNPT
+420 IWQLFEQNPA
-430 RMHQVVNLIGKMIDS
+430 RMHQVVSLIGKMIDS

-481 HRPSAEMLE
+481 HRPSADMLE

-512 FELYCT
+512 FDLYCT

-553 DDQRFNVIASRFTTV
+553 DDQRFNVIASRFTAV
-568 KKEEQEVK
+568 KKEEQTVK
-576 VQEPTLGA
+576 VEEPTLGA
-584 AALQELFPREEERNQ
+584 AALQDLMLQAEILVQYGMRSKAIERLQRIQELFPREEERNQ
-599 DLQKLYIAA
+599 DLQKLYLAA
-608 GIEPQYAKSATPAS
+608 GIEPQYAKSATPIAS
-622 PSVPAPA
+622 TAPAPA
-629 NGGQAV
+629 PSSDPA
-635 PAAAATAASEAADV
+635 PAAAAAASAASEAADV
-649 SSLARVAEITRKL
+649 SSLAKVAEITRKL

-670 VLRTAADEIGA
+670 VLKTAANEIGA
-681 NWRSGRC
+681 NWKTGRC

-694 PGLPPSSVQEHH
+694 PGLPPSSVQEYH

-712 ASSAALVSLVETLQD
+712 ASSAALVSLVEALQD
-727 LAVARGTVTVGDAKN
+727 LAVARGTVMLGDAKN
-742 APELMGVRSA
+742 APELIDIRPA

-777 LTQNTSRVWQPSEVL
+777 LTQNAGRVWQAAEVL

-863 IKEYGEQ
+863 IKEYGDQ
-870 AVTAVM
+870 SVTAVM

-911 EALLAVEKLRRL
+911 EALLAVEKLKRL
-923 LKEVRFPGKDK
+923 LGEVRYPGKDK
-934 GVEFSAGLAPAVMRQ
+934 AVEFSAGIAQAVMRQ

-955 IVTEVANRADQALEQ
+955 IVTEVANRADHALEV
-970 AVAQGAGKIVAQ
+970 AVTQGAGKVVSQ
-982 APQFAAAAAMA
+982 APQFGVSSAAVA